1 MLAAERQN
9 SILKLVNTEGSVR
22 TRELARTLACAEETI
37 RRDLDK
43 LAESGL
49 LARSHGGA
57 SAVDAR
63 GRDLEHELRRERFV
77 EEKRAIGREAATLV
91 RPHESILLD
100 ESSTALAM
108 VEFLP
113 EEMPLRVITPSL
125 LVARRVATHR
135 NHELIQLGGVFDP
148 VSVSFGGLLA
158 ELAISRLKIDR
169 FFFSCTGIDAV
180 HGATEPSEDRA
191 RTKQRII
198 ELSGWNCALADH
210 SKIGAMA
217 DYVFAVPGEINCLVT
232 DRPIDQGV
240 AAALHAAGMALRMP
254 GLAAQAASGGEP

>member
-1 MLAAERQN
+1 MFLSMLAADRQN
-9 SILKLVNTEGSVR
+9 KILKLVRTEGSVR
-22 TRELARTLACAEETI
+22 TRELALALACAEETV

-43 LAESGL
+43 LAETGL

-57 SAVDAR
+57 TAVDAR
-63 GRDLEHELRRERFV
+63 GRDLEHELRRELFV
-77 EEKRAIGREAATLV
+77 AEKRVIGQQAAQLV
-91 RPHESILLD
+91 EPHESILLD

-108 VEFLP
+108 VDLLP

-135 NHELIQLGGVFDP
+135 NHELVQLGGVFDP

-158 ELAISRLKIDR
+158 ELAVSRLKIDR

-198 ELSGWNCALADH
+198 EFSVWNCALADH
-210 SKIGAMA
+210 SKIGVTA
-217 DYVFAVPGEINCLVT
+217 DYVFAVPGEIDSLVT
-232 DRPIDQGV
+232 DRAPEPDT
-240 AAALHAAGMALRMP
+240 AAALVAAGIEVRIA
-254 GLAAQAASGGEP
+254 

>member
-1 MLAAERQN
+1 MA
-9 SILKLVNTEGSVR
+9 
-22 TRELARTLACAEETI
+22 
-37 RRDLDK
+37 
-43 LAESGL
+43 
-49 LARSHGGA
+49 
-57 SAVDAR
+57 
-63 GRDLEHELRRERFV
+63 
-77 EEKRAIGREAATLV
+77 EKRVIGRQAAQLV
-91 RPHESILLD
+91 EPHESILLD

-113 EEMPLRVITPSL
+113 ENVPLRVITPSL
-125 LVARRVATHR
+125 LVARRVASHR
-135 NHELIQLGGVFDP
+135 NHELVQLGGIFDP

-158 ELAISRLKIDR
+158 ELAVSRLKIDR

-217 DYVFAVPGEINCLVT
+217 DYVFAVPGEIDFLVT
-232 DRPIDQGV
+232 DRPVEADA
-240 AAALHAAGMALRMP
+240 AAALVAVGIELRMS
-254 GLAAQAASGGEP
+254 GLAVEVADGGGP